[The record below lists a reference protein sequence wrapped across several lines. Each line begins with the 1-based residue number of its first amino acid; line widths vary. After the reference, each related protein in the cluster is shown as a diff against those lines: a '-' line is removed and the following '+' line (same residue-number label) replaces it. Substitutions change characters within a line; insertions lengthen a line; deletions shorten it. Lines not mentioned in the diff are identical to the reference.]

1 MENIKETKET
11 SEEFKQLISFVV
23 GREEYGLEI
32 LRVKEVIRTREI
44 TWIPQAPT
52 FIKGVINLRGEVIPI
67 FDLRDR
73 FGLDHTDYTSMTRV
87 IVVETGGRLVG
98 IVVDEVS
105 QVILIPAAQIEPPPN
120 VVGGLSKEYIVG
132 VGKIGERLIVL
143 LKIDK
148 ILSQEYG
155 EKGEEE
161 VTEITVKREETA

>member
-1 MENIKETKET
+1 MEPCNCSYGKVCAIQLLTHLYFIKNIRHD
-11 SEEFKQLISFVV
+11 L
-23 GREEYGLEI
+23 
-32 LRVKEVIRTREI
+32 
-44 TWIPQAPT
+44 PAT

-73 FGLDHTDYTSMTRV
+73 FGLDHTDYTSLTRI
-87 IVVETGGRLVG
+87 IVVETGGKLVG

-105 QVILIPAAQIEPPPN
+105 QVILIPEAQIEPPPN
-120 VVGGLSKEYIVG
+120 VIGGLSKEYIVG

-148 ILSQEYG
+148 ILSQENG